1 MHVQIGAFKVV
12 SEAGIAS
19 GVRRIEAVVGPAAV
33 EYLNQV
39 DGVVRTLA
47 SQFKVKYED
56 IPGRVGRCS
65 SAQCQKR
72 CFASLAVDG
81 RMPSARNRG
90 PGKSCNHAAAFCYH
104 MRCFDPHIDV
114 ADFSPSACFLDNIAF
129 LPLHTHR
136 HAICIAYIPI
146 GSRCVL

>member
-33 EYLNQV
+33 EYLNQI

-56 IPGRVGRCS
+56 IPGRVAGALPPSARIDILQVWQLMEECS
-65 SAQCQKR
+65 RPELGAL
-72 CFASLAVDG
+72 ASLAIMLQHSVT
-81 RMPSARNRG
+81 A
-90 PGKSCNHAAAFCYH
+90 
-104 MRCFDPHIDV
+104 
-114 ADFSPSACFLDNIAF
+114 
-129 LPLHTHR
+129 
-136 HAICIAYIPI
+136 
-146 GSRCVL
+146 